1 MSLSIGMSGTKVSE
15 LQARLNLLPSILAR
29 LTVDGKFG
37 PKTHAR
43 VMEFQRSS
51 KLVPDGVV
59 GTKTLAALLDLIAKL
74 GLGAPPPTPLAP
86 SSTASVRSITE
97 FVLGMK
103 PVDGLIQQ
111 TFPPVGLVDVATFK
125 PGVESNA
132 PLFTFTSLKVARLG
146 IFAAGKNGVER
157 AVILVVPNGAPPNR
171 VMIGIGHG
179 FGGNAMKEYQAL
191 GWDDPLSPALIE
203 FVLLK
208 HVIKRWAP
216 QTLAG
221 KRPMALMHIVRAA
234 GVELGP
240 FAKDGAFTRDVL
252 TQLRALTA
260 NAFSFDSVE
269 AFAYSSGIGDFNPFL
284 QSVSSTL
291 NVAAVYN
298 IDPHP
303 AIQAGT
309 PSGGVRKQYLSGTT
323 GATHMAGFESLLMPR
338 WTNEPFYAMGQLDRF
353 QYLHNHCLPQYA
365 LHLGIQT
372 S

>member
-1 MSLSIGMSGTKVSE
+1 MSLSIGMSGAKVSE
-15 LQARLNLLPSILAR
+15 LQTRLNLLPSSLAR

-43 VMEFQRSS
+43 VMEFQRTS
-51 KLVPDGVV
+51 KLAQDGVV
-59 GTKTLAALLDLIAKL
+59 GPQTLGALLDLITKL
-74 GLGAPPPTPLAP
+74 GLGVSPTPPIP
-86 SSTASVRSITE
+86 SSDTSVRSITE
-97 FVLGMK
+97 LVLGIK

-111 TFPPVGLVDVATFK
+111 TFPPVGLVDVPTFK
-125 PGVESNA
+125 AGAESNA

-146 IFAAGKNGVER
+146 IFAVRKNGVER
-157 AVILVVPNGAPPNR
+157 AVILVVPNGATPNR

-191 GWDDPLSPALIE
+191 GWNDPLSPALIE

-216 QTLAG
+216 QILAA

-252 TQLRALTA
+252 TQLQALTA
-260 NAFSFDSVE
+260 NAFSFDAVE

-303 AIQAGT
+303 AIQAGM
-309 PSGGVRKQYLSGTT
+309 PAGGVRKQYLSGTT
-323 GATHMAGFESLLMPR
+323 GATHMAGFESMLMPR
-338 WTNEPFYAMGQLDRF
+338 WTNEPFYTMGQLDRF
-353 QYLHNHCLPQYA
+353 HYLHNHCMPQYA

>member
-1 MSLSIGMSGTKVSE
+1 MSLSIGMSGAKVSE
-15 LQARLNLLPSILAR
+15 LQTRLNLLPSSLAR

-43 VMEFQRSS
+43 VMEFQRTN
-51 KLVPDGVV
+51 KLVNDGVV
-59 GTKTLAALLDLIAKL
+59 GPQTLAALLDLITKL
-74 GLGAPPPTPLAP
+74 GLGVAPGPPIP
-86 SSTASVRSITE
+86 SSDASVRSITE
-97 FVLGMK
+97 YVLGVK

-125 PGVESNA
+125 AGVESNA

-146 IFAAGKNGVER
+146 IFAARKNGVER

-221 KRPMALMHIVRAA
+221 KRPMSSDHSR
-234 GVELGP
+234 
-240 FAKDGAFTRDVL
+240 R
-252 TQLRALTA
+252 TA
-260 NAFSFDSVE
+260 PSHATCSH
-269 AFAYSSGIGDFNPFL
+269 SS
-284 QSVSSTL
+284 
-291 NVAAVYN
+291 A
-298 IDPHP
+298 
-303 AIQAGT
+303 
-309 PSGGVRKQYLSGTT
+309 R
-323 GATHMAGFESLLMPR
+323 
-338 WTNEPFYAMGQLDRF
+338 
-353 QYLHNHCLPQYA
+353 
-365 LHLGIQT
+365 
-372 S
+372 